1 MTDAEIN
8 AAIAEVCGINVKAIE
23 EANAQKYRDEL
34 RGIQVFGASLIPI
47 VPNYCHDLNAMHE
60 VEETLT
66 SINGMPE
73 QYGCILSQTVLQGA
87 MTLGITARFRIVHA
101 TAHQRAEAFLR
112 VKGKWKDA

>member
-47 VPNYCHDLNAMHE
+47 VPNYCHDLNAMAGAE
-60 VEETLT
+60 ATLAVRYEYVNKLGLVNLGVE
-66 SINGMPE
+66 S
-73 QYGCILSQTVLQGA
+73 LQWPCVFA
-87 MTLGITARFRIVHA
+87 TAR
-101 TAHQRAEAFLR
+101 QRAEAFLR